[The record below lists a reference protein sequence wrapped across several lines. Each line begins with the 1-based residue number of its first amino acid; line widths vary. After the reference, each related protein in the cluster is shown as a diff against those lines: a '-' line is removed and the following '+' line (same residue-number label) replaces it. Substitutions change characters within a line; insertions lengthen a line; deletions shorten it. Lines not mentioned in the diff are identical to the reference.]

1 MEKREELL
9 KFEELKASLRRGDPR
24 ILVGIDIAKDTH
36 VARMEHSD
44 GRVLVEKMGIENTRE
59 GFEAFRLRIEDLRG
73 RLGLEVVLAFEPS
86 GGYQKLLGEFLIQSG
101 YTVVQVSGLV
111 AHRNRQT
118 LGDSWLKT
126 DPQDARNLVDLLR
139 QGKILRYATG
149 AGFMEEAKRLV
160 QCDRMLMYESN
171 RLKVRIRNRLLPVAF
186 PELEDFFVEVMHPD
200 LLAILRHCP
209 SAREIAAHSE
219 EEFVR
224 LVSKGGRLGTRKER
238 FRRIYQK
245 AKESIGVEVQDGFRW
260 EAKWIADRLQAVVQ
274 DRKELQAEIARIL
287 SPYIGYRLVQTI
299 PGVGKL
305 LGAIF
310 VVEIGDPWGYRHW
323 RQVMKLSGL
332 NLAVVQSGKFS
343 GTPRISRQGK
353 GLLRWAAYQAAVVAT
368 TKDPLF
374 HQIYQKALENRAT
387 QKGAKK
393 RALVKVAAKI
403 LKIVFAVLRDQIK
416 FAPEL
421 VTPGQALLKTA
432 REVRSI

>member
-1 MEKREELL
+1 MEKREEIL

-24 ILVGIDIAKDTH
+24 ILVGIDIAKEAH
-36 VARMEHSD
+36 VARVEHSD
-44 GRVLVEKMGIENTRE
+44 GRVLVEKMGIENTRK
-59 GFEAFRLRIEDLRG
+59 GFDSFRERIEGLREQ
-73 RLGLEVVLAFEPS
+73 LSLEIILAFEPS
-86 GGYQKLLGEFLIQSG
+86 GGYQRALADFLIGSG
-101 YTVVQVSGLV
+101 YLVVQVSGVV
-111 AHRNRQT
+111 ANRNRQT
-118 LGDSWLKT
+118 LGDAWLKT

-139 QGKILRYATG
+139 QGKILRYSTG
-149 AGFMEEAKRLV
+149 AGFMEEARRLV

-186 PELEDFFVEVMHPD
+186 PELEDFFTEATHPD

-209 SAREIAAHSE
+209 SAKEIAALSE

-224 LVSKGGRLGTRKER
+224 LVSRGGRLGGRKER
-238 FRRIYQK
+238 FRKIYQK
-245 AKESIGVEVQDGFRW
+245 AKESIGVEVQEGFRW
-260 EAKWIADRLQAVVQ
+260 EAKWIADRLEVVVQ
-274 DRKELQAEIARIL
+274 ERKELKAEISRIL
-287 SPYIGYRLVQTI
+287 SPCLGYQLVQTI
-299 PGVGKL
+299 PGVGRL

-332 NLAVVQSGKFS
+332 NLILVQSGKFQ
-343 GTPRISRQGK
+343 GTPRISKQGK

-374 HQIYQKALENRAT
+374 HQIYQKALENRNT

-403 LKIVFAVLRDQIK
+403 LKVAFAILRDQIK

-421 VTPGQALLKTA
+421 VTPGHAL
-432 REVRSI
+432 

>member
-1 MEKREELL
+1 MEKREEIL

-24 ILVGIDIAKDTH
+24 ILVGIDIAKDFH
-36 VARMEHSD
+36 VARVEHSD
-44 GRVLVEKMGIENTRE
+44 GRVLVEKMGVENSRPGFDSFRE
-59 GFEAFRLRIEDLRG
+59 RIEELRG

-86 GGYQKLLGEFLIQSG
+86 GGYQKLLGDFLIQSG
-101 YTVVQVSGLV
+101 YLVVQVSGVV
-111 AHRNRQT
+111 ANRNRQT
-118 LGDSWLKT
+118 LGDAWLKT

-186 PELEDFFVEVMHPD
+186 PELEGFFPKDASHPD

-209 SAREIAAHSE
+209 SAKEIATLSE
-219 EEFVR
+219 EEFVG
-224 LVSKGGRLGTRKER
+224 LVSGGGRIGGRIRR
-238 FRRIYQK
+238 FRSIYQTAQK
-245 AKESIGVEVQDGFRW
+245 SIGMKVEDGFRW
-260 EAKWIADRLQAVVQ
+260 EARWVADRLQTVVRE
-274 DRKELQAEIARIL
+274 RKELQTEISRIL
-287 SPYIGYRLVQTI
+287 SPYLGYRLVQTI

-332 NLAVVQSGKFS
+332 NLAVVESGKFS

-353 GLLRWAAYQAAVVAT
+353 GILRWAAYQAAVVAT

-403 LKIVFAVLRDQIK
+403 LKIAFAILRDQIK
-416 FAPEL
+416 YAPEL
-421 VTPGQALLKTA
+421 ASPGHAL
-432 REVRSI
+432 